1 MSTSAEK
8 LQRAYYESTASNYDD
23 MHTSCEIDEHYEAL
37 RFIDLMC
44 DRFQLESLLDV
55 GAGTG
60 RGVKFLLDRRR
71 YAQGIEPVKA
81 LIEQAE
87 LRGVP
92 KGLILE
98 GSGYSLPFED
108 ASFDAV
114 FECGVLHHV
123 EEPSRV
129 VSEMV
134 RVAKKAV
141 FLSDSNRFGQG
152 RYAARILK
160 LGLYGCKL
168 WRIARFI
175 QTKGKMYTI
184 SEGDGLGY
192 SYSVF
197 DSHSQLANWADTI
210 WAIQTA
216 KQRSVRSWLHP
227 LITAPHVLL
236 CAIKSERS
244 PVAATPSPKGA
255 KSNRS

>member
-1 MSTSAEK
+1 MSTSAET
-8 LQRAYYESTASNYDD
+8 LQREYYESTASNYDE
-23 MHTSCEIDEHYEAL
+23 MHTSCETDEHFAAL
-37 RFIDLMC
+37 KFIDLLC
-44 DRFQLESLLDV
+44 DRLQLESLLDV

-60 RGVKFLLDRRR
+60 RGIKFLLDRRR
-71 YAQGIEPVKA
+71 NALGIEPVKA

-98 GSGYSLPFED
+98 GTGYSLPFED

-114 FECGVLHHV
+114 LECGVLHHV
-123 EEPSRV
+123 REPHRV
-129 VSEMV
+129 VSEMM

-152 RYAARILK
+152 RYAARIVK
-160 LGLYGCKL
+160 LGLYKCKL
-168 WRIARFI
+168 WHIARFI
-175 QTKGKMYTI
+175 QTRGKMYTI

-210 WAIQTA
+210 WAIQTGN
-216 KQRSVRSWLHP
+216 QRAIRSWLDP
-227 LITAPHVLL
+227 LLTASSVLL
-236 CAIKSERS
+236 CAIKNGGPPE
-244 PVAATPSPKGA
+244 VTVPSAEKPPKA
-255 KSNRS
+255 WS

>member
-1 MSTSAEK
+1 
-8 LQRAYYESTASNYDD
+8 
-23 MHTSCEIDEHYEAL
+23 MHTSCEIDEHYAAL
-37 RFIDLMC
+37 RFIDILC

-55 GAGTG
+55 GSGTG
-60 RGVKFLLDRRR
+60 RGIKFLLDRRR
-71 YAQGIEPVKA
+71 NVHGIEPVKA

-123 EEPSRV
+123 REPHRV
-129 VSEMV
+129 VSEML
-134 RVAKKAV
+134 RVARKAV
-141 FLSDSNRFGQG
+141 FLSDSHRFGQG

-160 LGLYGCKL
+160 LGLYKCNL
-168 WRIARFI
+168 WHIARFI

-192 SYSVF
+192 SHSVF

-210 WAIQTA
+210 WAIQTG
-216 KQRSVRSWLHP
+216 KQRSVRSWFEP
-227 LITAPHVLL
+227 LLTASSVLL
-236 CAIKSERS
+236 CAIKHER
-244 PVAATPSPKGA
+244 PAEVATPSAEGA
-255 KSNRS
+255 KANRAEHLSSGL